1 MRREMRAFNDTEP
14 DLLNDERNR
23 FVRVSFR
30 IDSRE
35 SERAIAHTPRALH
48 AGDIDEKGEQP

>member
-1 MRREMRAFNDTEP
+1 MRRGMRAFNDTEP

-35 SERAIAHTPRALH
+35 SEGAIS
-48 AGDIDEKGEQP
+48 